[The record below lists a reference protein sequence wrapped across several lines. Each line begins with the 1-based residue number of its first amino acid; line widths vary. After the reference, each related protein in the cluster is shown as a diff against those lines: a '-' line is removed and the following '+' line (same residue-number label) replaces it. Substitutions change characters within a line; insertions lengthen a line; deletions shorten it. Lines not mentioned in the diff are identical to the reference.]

1 MGPDANDETRVTNGA
16 NLTHSNLYGFGVV
29 DASAAVEAAKT
40 WDLYTPERLLVGES
54 GMLNISLLDDPS
66 SPVSSTISIEPT
78 SEDYFVEAVE
88 IYIAL
93 NHFSRGDLEIILT
106 SPQGTESILHPGQ
119 RPENT
124 VLYEDERWKLLT
136 VRSWGESA
144 KGDWT
149 LEIRD
154 ISAGDALV
162 CADAPFSVESGN
174 IILTCDYT
182 EATGLCADGAVDE
195 SSLTAAQVSWLRS
208 VEDHEKNV
216 EEACCVCGGGMST
229 DDFDDSLQEW
239 RLVVYGREF
248 PYDASISMAPS
259 EAPSMVSS
267 GITRGVDPGTLT
279 RPPTPAS
286 PGGDTIPTSSPSE
299 EDPNDGGGFRYWSC
313 SSALLIPVLVILLS

>member
-1 MGPDANDETRVTNGA
+1 
-16 NLTHSNLYGFGVV
+16 
-29 DASAAVEAAKT
+29 
-40 WDLYTPERLLVGES
+40 
-54 GMLNISLLDDPS
+54 
-66 SPVSSTISIEPT
+66 
-78 SEDYFVEAVE
+78 
-88 IYIAL
+88 
-93 NHFSRGDLEIILT
+93 
-106 SPQGTESILHPGQ
+106 
-119 RPENT
+119 
-124 VLYEDERWKLLT
+124 
-136 VRSWGESA
+136 
-144 KGDWT
+144 